1 MVKSYVTRE
10 YAEVS
15 PKVVAT
21 VVSAFMY
28 LVTQKDLIADN
39 LGVVGLIDDVAVIAL
54 VMKINE
60 KELAAYKQW
69 RESNQLPE
77 ATIVV

>member
-1 MVKSYVTRE
+1 
-10 YAEVS
+10 
-15 PKVVAT
+15 
-21 VVSAFMY
+21 MY

-77 ATIVV
+77 ATIEV